1 MISLLISKGRRS
13 MKDRLLS
20 VFQKA
25 VFQSGLTANEIAKG
39 IRKPYS
45 TLMRECNPY
54 DKGAKLGALT
64 LFEIMSFTQNVEPLR
79 EMAHLMGYELPRRE
93 TLSR

>member
-1 MISLLISKGRRS
+1 

-20 VFQKA
+20 VFQEA
-25 VFQSGLTANEIAKG
+25 VFQSECSANEIAKG

-54 DKGAKLGALT
+54 DKKAKLGAIT
-64 LFEIMSFTQNVEPLR
+64 LFEIMDFTHNVEPLR
-79 EMAHLMGYELPRRE
+79 EMAHLMGYELIPCA
-93 TLSR
+93 SPGKDS